1 MIRINLLTEAKA
13 AAAKKKGPALPT
25 GAKLNNL
32 VLIGGL
38 LLGVIYIGAMALVLT
53 SHRRHLNEEI
63 GKAREEV
70 ARLKSIIDEVKGYED
85 KKRSLEEKIALINSL
100 KTNQK
105 GPVRLMDEVSK
116 ALPDLVWLT
125 ELQVQGNLMTL
136 KGKTLSPNAVATYL
150 ENLKKSPFFAE
161 PVFKNLGREAG
172 PQGLYGWEMTV
183 IFTNGRPAAEAGTA
197 ASTTAPNASGPRG
210 KAAAAA
216 GKPGV

>member
-1 MIRINLLTEAKA
+1 MIRINLLTEARA

-32 VLIGGL
+32 LLVGGL
-38 LLGVIYIGAMALVLT
+38 ALGAIYIGTMFLVLHSKNRKLDT
-53 SHRRHLNEEI
+53 EI
-63 GKAREEV
+63 AQAKEEV

-85 KKRSLEEKIALINSL
+85 KKRSLEEKISLINSL

-125 ELQVQGNLMTL
+125 DMAMQGDQLTM
-136 KGKTLSPNAVATYL
+136 KGRTLSPNAVATYL
-150 ENLKKSPFFAE
+150 ENLKKSAYFAE

-172 PQGLYGWEMTV
+172 PQGIYAWEMTV
-183 IFTNGRPAAEAGTA
+183 TFTYGRPAGSQPGAAPGAAKAG
-197 ASTTAPNASGPRG
+197 APKP
-210 KAAAAA
+210 KA
-216 GKPGV
+216 